1 MTTVSW
7 GKRERYKFASCGALA
22 SWAPPAVS
30 GVYAITYKQ
39 APQKSPKS
47 HTVFY
52 FGESE
57 DLSQQSPILKRVEQ
71 FWMESG
77 GTVEELFVFVHLM
90 DGATKYERTKV
101 QDRLVTEYQ
110 PHVNQM

>member
-7 GKRERYKFASCGALA
+7 GKRERYRFASCGALA
-22 SWAPPAVS
+22 GWAPPAVS
-30 GVYAITYKQ
+30 AVYAITYKQ
-39 APQKSPKS
+39 EPDKKPKS
-47 HTVFY
+47 HTVLY

-57 DLSQQSPILKRVEQ
+57 DLSQQSPILKRVES
-71 FWMESG
+71 FWREGG
-77 GTVEELFVFVHLM
+77 GTLEELFVFVHPM
-90 DGATKYERTKV
+90 AGSTQYERVKV